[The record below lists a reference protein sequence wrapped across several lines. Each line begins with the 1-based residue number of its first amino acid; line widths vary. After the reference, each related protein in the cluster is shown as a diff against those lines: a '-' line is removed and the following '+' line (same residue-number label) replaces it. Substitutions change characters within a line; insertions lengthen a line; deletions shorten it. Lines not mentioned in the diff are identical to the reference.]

1 MDRLLLQAV
10 YRHSEQSSRVQGSP
24 VGIVR
29 LEKQPSTN
37 IELDGQYWALKLGP
51 TMDPRWPKMLRR
63 WLKMAQDGS
72 TCFRDEDDENDED
85 DEGDEED
92 EEEDEDDD

>member
-1 MDRLLLQAV
+1 MAHLTPF
-10 YRHSEQSSRVQGSP
+10 HPFS
-24 VGIVR
+24 
-29 LEKQPSTN
+29 
-37 IELDGQYWALKLGP
+37 
-51 TMDPRWPKMLRR
+51 PKMLRR